1 MEQYRILIVDDDEQV
16 CKILTDL
23 FQQESHLTVTAH
35 NGAQALERI
44 AEEEPDLVISDIQM
58 PVMDGFELFRIL
70 QKEYPHI
77 KHIMMTSYD
86 IDQYINNIQRHNIG
100 NVLPKGVDFNLHE
113 VAAYVRSILTGQI
126 FGMGRYFNGI
136 TFNKVAVRSYSQA
149 KEAYKFI
156 IGSFPKD
163 KGLFLEIALDELISN
178 AIFHGALELS
188 EIPREEW
195 NEEMEI
201 PAESAVEVKWGA
213 DDEKIGI
220 SIEDPKG
227 ILKKTDVLRWLDS
240 YREREADNEH
250 GRGFLL
256 VRRLIDRLIIN
267 IDPGKRTECI
277 IIQYYK
283 NSRKTYNKP
292 LLIHEI

>member
-1 MEQYRILIVDDDEQV
+1 MEQYTILIVDDDKQV

-23 FQQESHLTVTAH
+23 FRRESYRTMTAC
-35 NGAQALERI
+35 NGAVALERI
-44 AEEEPDLVISDIQM
+44 AECEPELVISDIQM
-58 PVMDGFELFRIL
+58 PIMDGFELFKIL
-70 QKEYPHI
+70 QKKYPHI

-86 IDQYINNIQRHNIG
+86 IDKYINHIQRYNIG
-100 NVLPKGVDFNLHE
+100 NVLPKGVDFNLNE
-113 VAAYVRSILTGQI
+113 VAAYVHAILTGKI
-126 FGMGRYFNGI
+126 FGMERYFSDVL
-136 TFNKVAVRSYSQA
+136 FNRVSVRSYAQA

-156 IGSFPKD
+156 TGSFPKD

-188 EIPREEW
+188 SIPREKW
-195 NEEMEI
+195 SDEMEI
-201 PAESAVEVKWGA
+201 PVESAVRVIWGA

-227 ILKKTDVLRWLDS
+227 ILKKTDVLQWLDS
-240 YREREADNEH
+240 YRKRDEEH

-283 NSRKTYNKP
+283 NTRKTHNKP